1 MSGTCYVIP
10 TRAGVVSYPSCHESD
25 RSPKLDILCGGKT
38 RSIVK
43 TQAAQWWDP
52 RTWLAFAF
60 WELHSIF
67 KGYSREGMAAWN
79 ATGIMIVVE
88 ILGLGAVTS
97 AWAVYHER
105 RLIDHY
111 IYIVGLAVFILNGGA
126 AWGGNKRWRRLG
138 REFESYP
145 KPIRIGGGIIVVA
158 LIVLTVVAASHFGA
172 AYSHLPR

>member
-1 MSGTCYVIP
+1 
-10 TRAGVVSYPSCHESD
+10 
-25 RSPKLDILCGGKT
+25 
-38 RSIVK
+38 
-43 TQAAQWWDP
+43 
-52 RTWLAFAF
+52 
-60 WELHSIF
+60 
-67 KGYSREGMAAWN
+67 MAAWN

-111 IYIVGLAVFILNGGA
+111 IYIVGLAVLVLNVGA
-126 AWGGNKRWRRLG
+126 AWGGNKRWQRLG
-138 REFESYP
+138 GEFESYA
-145 KPIRIGGGIIVVA
+145 KPIKIGGGIIVVA